1 MRITRNGFRGFVLVC
16 SVALAF
22 LTWVIPH
29 ASAQDIAPP
38 PTHQWAFKLGMFI
51 PSNGGM
57 MQLSSVPWMSF
68 GFDYCP
74 AIAYS
79 PLNGQVHFDIDYSQ
93 HDLHGNTN
101 FVLPLTANLIWTF
114 DMHDKTVRPYAGIGG
129 GIYFINAGY
138 MGGTTQPG
146 LRLTVGLDITDRY
159 FLQGTY
165 DYVSG
170 FSNDIGTGLRADGTT
185 ISVGVRF

>member
-1 MRITRNGFRGFVLVC
+1 MRITRNGFRGFVFVC

-22 LTWVIPH
+22 LTCIIPY
-29 ASAQDIAPP
+29 AGAQDVAPP
-38 PTHQWAFKLGMFI
+38 PTHQWAFKLGVFI

-74 AIAYS
+74 AIAFS
-79 PLNGQVHFDIDYSQ
+79 PLNGQVHLDIDYSQ

-101 FVLPLTANLIWTF
+101 FVVPLTANLIWTF

-146 LRLTVGLDITDRY
+146 LRLTAGLDITDRY

-185 ISVGVRF
+185 ISMGVRF